1 MLTKTTYL
9 TFTQCRK
16 AFWLAEYQSHLASPP
31 DPATQRRLCA
41 GQEVDV
47 RAREEFP
54 DGRAIPYRPH
64 PEEMAPLT
72 AQAIAAGATTLFQ
85 ATFHVE
91 DLLVKVDILTRTDSG
106 WHLVE
111 VKSSNTYKPEEHL
124 ADVAFQW
131 YVLQQAGLPLAQAS
145 LMHLNSDCR
154 YPDLRN
160 LFSLTDITAEVQ
172 AHQPPVAAD
181 ISVMREV
188 IEQTETPVVGIGR
201 YCQKPYTCS
210 YYAHCW
216 QGVDSLTIYDVPH
229 LKRPKE
235 QQLETGGIR
244 YVADIP
250 PDFALGD
257 KRAVAFVRQWQ
268 QQQITI
274 DPDAIRRELE
284 TLVYPLYFF
293 DFETID
299 YPIPLFTGCKPYQH
313 APFQY
318 SCHVLHADGALT
330 HHDYLHTAADD
341 PRRPLLHSL
350 LDHIGETGSIVVY
363 YAPFEKARLLELAD
377 AFPEYA
383 PRLLGMVNR
392 LWDQLDIFKK
402 YYRDYRFGGSNSL
415 KSVLPVVAPALSYQ
429 SLAVQNGEQAQ
440 TVWEQMIGEGDTA
453 VKDQLAGQ
461 LRAYCHLDTLAM
473 VEIHRMLSNL

>member
-85 ATFHVE
+85 PTFHVE

-216 QGVDSLTIYDVPH
+216 QGVDSLTIYAVPH

-235 QQLETGGIR
+235 QQVETGGIR

-330 HHDYLHTAADD
+330 HHDYLHTA
-341 PRRPLLHSL
+341 
-350 LDHIGETGSIVVY
+350 
-363 YAPFEKARLLELAD
+363 
-377 AFPEYA
+377 
-383 PRLLGMVNR
+383 
-392 LWDQLDIFKK
+392 
-402 YYRDYRFGGSNSL
+402 
-415 KSVLPVVAPALSYQ
+415 
-429 SLAVQNGEQAQ
+429 
-440 TVWEQMIGEGDTA
+440 
-453 VKDQLAGQ
+453 
-461 LRAYCHLDTLAM
+461 
-473 VEIHRMLSNL
+473 